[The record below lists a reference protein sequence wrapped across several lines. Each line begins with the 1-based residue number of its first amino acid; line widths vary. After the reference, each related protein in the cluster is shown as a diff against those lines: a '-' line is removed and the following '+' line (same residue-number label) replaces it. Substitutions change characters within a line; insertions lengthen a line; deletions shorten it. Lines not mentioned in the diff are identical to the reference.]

1 MSAQES
7 VSEDWAAVAVAINE
21 RLSGLGW
28 LQRDLADRSG
38 VSLAT
43 VREIQRH
50 STERRRSPRTL
61 ESLSSALG
69 WPPGHL
75 TAVLH
80 GEAVSEPADRGRD
93 NALSCLDRVER
104 RLDDIAA
111 RLDALRADVA
121 TVIEHVRASR

>member
-1 MSAQES
+1 MSEN
-7 VSEDWAAVAVAINE
+7 WAAVAVAINE

-28 LQRDLADRSG
+28 RQRELAERSG

-50 STERRRSPRTL
+50 SVERRRSPRTL

-75 TAVLH
+75 ASVLS
-80 GEAVSEPADRGRD
+80 GQAPPELAGRGAD
-93 NALSCLDRVER
+93 NALSRLDRVER
-104 RLDDIAA
+104 KLDDITA
-111 RLDALRADVA
+111 RLDALGADLA
-121 TVIEHVRASR
+121 TVIDHVRASR

>member
-1 MSAQES
+1 

-28 LQRDLADRSG
+28 RQRELAERSG

-50 STERRRSPRTL
+50 SVERRRSPRTL

-75 TAVLH
+75 TSVLS
-80 GEAVSEPADRGRD
+80 GQASPELTDRGAD
-93 NALSCLDRVER
+93 NALSGLDRVER
-104 RLDDIAA
+104 KLDDITA
-111 RLDALRADVA
+111 RLDALGADLA
-121 TVIEHVRASR
+121 TVIDHVRASR

>member
-1 MSAQES
+1 M
-7 VSEDWAAVAVAINE
+7 SEDWAAVAVAINE

-28 LQRDLADRSG
+28 RQRELAERSG

-50 STERRRSPRTL
+50 SVERRRSPRTL

-75 TAVLH
+75 SAVLS
-80 GEAVSEPADRGRD
+80 GEAPPELSGRGTD
-93 NALSCLDRVER
+93 NALSRLDRVER
-104 RLDDIAA
+104 KLDDITA
-111 RLDALRADVA
+111 RLDALGADLA
-121 TVIEHVRASR
+121 TVIDHVRASR

>member
-1 MSAQES
+1 

-28 LQRDLADRSG
+28 RQRDLAERSG

-50 STERRRSPRTL
+50 SVERRRSPRTL

-69 WPPGHL
+69 WSPGHL

-80 GEAVSEPADRGRD
+80 GQPAPESAGRGRD
-93 NALSCLDRVER
+93 NALSRLDGVER
-104 RLDDIAA
+104 RLDDITS
-111 RLDALRADVA
+111 RLDAVRADLA
-121 TVIEHVRASR
+121 TVIEHVRRPR

>member
-1 MSAQES
+1 M
-7 VSEDWAAVAVAINE
+7 SEDWAAVAVAINE

-28 LQRDLADRSG
+28 RQRELAERSG

-50 STERRRSPRTL
+50 SVERRRSPRTL

-75 TAVLH
+75 LSVL
-80 GEAVSEPADRGRD
+80 RGQAAPELTSRGTD
-93 NALSCLDRVER
+93 NALSRLDRVER
-104 RLDDIAA
+104 KLDDITA
-111 RLDALRADVA
+111 RLDALGADLA
-121 TVIEHVRASR
+121 TVIDHVRASR

>member
-1 MSAQES
+1 MSAAES
-7 VSEDWAAVAVAINE
+7 VSEDWAAVAAAINE

-28 LQRDLADRSG
+28 RQRDLAERSG

-50 STERRRSPRTL
+50 SAERRRSPRTL

-75 TAVLH
+75 SAVLR
-80 GEAVSEPADRGRD
+80 GQAPAEPTDRGRD
-93 NALSCLDRVER
+93 NALSRWTGWSAGWTTSARALTPCAPTWR
-104 RLDDIAA
+104 R
-111 RLDALRADVA
+111 
-121 TVIEHVRASR
+121 

>member
-1 MSAQES
+1 M
-7 VSEDWAAVAVAINE
+7 SEDWAAVALAINE

-28 LQRDLADRSG
+28 RQRDLAERSG

-50 STERRRSPRTL
+50 TAERRRSPRTL
-61 ESLSSALG
+61 QSLSSALG

-80 GEAVSEPADRGRD
+80 GQVPPDLAGPGRD
-93 NALSCLDRVER
+93 NALSRLDRVER
-104 RLDDIAA
+104 RLDDITA
-111 RLDALRADVA
+111 RLDALRADLA
-121 TVIEHVRASR
+121 TVIEHVRSAR